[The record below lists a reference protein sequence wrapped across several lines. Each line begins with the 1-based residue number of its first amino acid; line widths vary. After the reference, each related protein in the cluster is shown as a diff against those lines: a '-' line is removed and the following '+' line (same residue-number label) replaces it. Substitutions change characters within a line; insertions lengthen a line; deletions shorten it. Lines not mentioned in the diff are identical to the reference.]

1 MPKLVLEWSE
11 SKMLRYLSQQKK
23 KQMFLLNFEL
33 RAASLLRPY
42 ATDGS
47 PLIPANLA
55 DVT

>member
-1 MPKLVLEWSE
+1 MQKLVLEWSE

-47 PLIPANLA
+47 R
-55 DVT
+55 